1 GRVVPLGWGR
11 GTALRSAIVSVLCGE
26 IVAAGVCCTSA
37 RGRSAP
43 TSYAAKRCPP
53 PPPPPPPPVIPSAA
67 RFCATVRGS
76 SSQFNRASV
85 HQCGDPSTIQVEAGR
100 SRVTLHS
107 PPAPPVSVTW
117 TATTFSPPQFSA
129 VGGTV

>member
-1 GRVVPLGWGR
+1 MTWGR
-11 GTALRSAIVSVLCGE
+11 ETALRSAIVSVLCGGM
-26 IVAAGVCCTSA
+26 VALSVCCTSA
-37 RGRSAP
+37 RGRSAQ

-53 PPPPPPPPVIPSAA
+53 PSPPPPPPPVIPSAA
-67 RFCATVRGS
+67 RFRATVRGS

-85 HQCGDPSTIQVEAGR
+85 HQRGDPSTIHVEAGR

-117 TATTFSPPQFSA
+117 TATTFSPPQFNA
-129 VGGTV
+129 VGGTL